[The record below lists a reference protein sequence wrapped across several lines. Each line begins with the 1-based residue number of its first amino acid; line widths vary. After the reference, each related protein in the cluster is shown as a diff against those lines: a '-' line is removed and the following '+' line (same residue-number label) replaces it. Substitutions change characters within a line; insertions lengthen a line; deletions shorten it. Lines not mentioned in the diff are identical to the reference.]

1 MEISVK
7 IFLELGLEFLILRV
21 FNFFSFFLGTISEK
35 NPVNADVEACDV
47 EKY

>member
-1 MEISVK
+1 MEINVK

-21 FNFFSFFLGTISEK
+21 FNFFSFFLGAVSEK
-35 NPVNADVEACDV
+35 NPVNADVETCHV